1 MDWLDA
7 CGRACTSWCNKLD
20 DLQHADHTKTR
31 QEMRARA
38 QSFLRS
44 NAYLLINCQLMGCY
58 ISVLWIEAGSNLAST
73 VRVVHRSFLVID
85 CIFMGIFLL
94 DILGLNLF
102 VHGLEHLS
110 LCPASWRQNLVPL
123 ADLLAALLCL
133 TLAGG
138 SLICEPLILSQG
150 RLIPSWLIGINQVGE
165 EAVLVCRSLRLMVRL
180 YEDDIG
186 SKLKGFLTR
195 LLNTVNRATDKQ
207 VYAPSAQWSI
217 LVLCGLLFNMRLIF
231 TLTRTRTRALTRT
244 LTLTRART
252 RTRALALTLSL
263 GLALT

>member
-58 ISVLWIEAGSNLAST
+58 LSVLWIEAGSNLAST
-73 VRVVHRSFLVID
+73 VRVVHRSFLYLD

-110 LCPASWRQNLVPL
+110 PCSASWRQNLVPL

-133 TLAGG
+133 ALAGG
-138 SLICEPLILSQG
+138 
-150 RLIPSWLIGINQVGE
+150 RL
-165 EAVLVCRSLRLMVRL
+165 
-180 YEDDIG
+180 
-186 SKLKGFLTR
+186 
-195 LLNTVNRATDKQ
+195 
-207 VYAPSAQWSI
+207 
-217 LVLCGLLFNMRLIF
+217 
-231 TLTRTRTRALTRT
+231 T
-244 LTLTRART
+244 LTLT
-252 RTRALALTLSL
+252 LTPTPTLNPNPNPNPTPSSVL
-263 GLALT
+263 R

>member
-1 MDWLDA
+1 MEYFNPMDWLDA

-73 VRVVHRSFLVID
+73 VRVVHRSFLYID

-110 LCPASWRQNLVPL
+110 LCSASWRQNLVPL

-133 TLAGG
+133 PLAGG
-138 SLICEPLILSQG
+138 SLICEPLILSRG
-150 RLIPSWLIGINQVGE
+150 RLIPGWLIGINQVASL
-165 EAVLVCRSLRLMVRL
+165 AV
-180 YEDDIG
+180 
-186 SKLKGFLTR
+186 
-195 LLNTVNRATDKQ
+195 
-207 VYAPSAQWSI
+207 
-217 LVLCGLLFNMRLIF
+217 
-231 TLTRTRTRALTRT
+231 
-244 LTLTRART
+244 
-252 RTRALALTLSL
+252 
-263 GLALT
+263 